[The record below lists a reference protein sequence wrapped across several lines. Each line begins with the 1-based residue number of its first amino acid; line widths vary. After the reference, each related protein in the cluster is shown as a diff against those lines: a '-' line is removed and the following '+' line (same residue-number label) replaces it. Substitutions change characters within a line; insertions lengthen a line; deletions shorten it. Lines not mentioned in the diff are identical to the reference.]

1 MAIIQCTECKGRI
14 SDKARSC
21 PHCGCP
27 AHAFNSADLDQH
39 RDQETLASRQTR
51 TPTERVE
58 RQIFSDYSKNIVT
71 ALVMLAIIAAY
82 FLSTPY
88 SKSVLAVQSKCDLTQ
103 AQQQSLES
111 IPLSHRA
118 PIKEMSCSEIGE
130 LADRLGKLSLA
141 ERAKQFGD
149 ETAGSTATTDCNLG
163 AVSDCSCY
171 CEYSGIEIEVREQLS
186 SLNDEKMQC
195 LPCGLQRRVIRAVA
209 LIPADQRNVIIA
221 GFIDD
226 LAHRR

>member
-1 MAIIQCTECKGRI
+1 MALIQCPECRGRI

-39 RDQETLASRQTR
+39 RAYETLTSRQTR

-58 RQIFSDYSKNIVT
+58 RQILSDNSKRIVT
-71 ALVMLAIIAAY
+71 ALVVLAIIAAY

-88 SKSVLAVQSKCDLTQ
+88 SKSALAVQSKCNLTQ

-118 PIKEMSCSEIGE
+118 PIKEMSCSEIRV
-130 LADRLGKLSLA
+130 LADRLGKLAPL

-149 ETAGSTATTDCNLG
+149 ENTGSTATTDCNSG
-163 AVSDCSCY
+163 AVS
-171 CEYSGIEIEVREQLS
+171 
-186 SLNDEKMQC
+186 
-195 LPCGLQRRVIRAVA
+195 GLLLLLRVLR
-209 LIPADQRNVIIA
+209 
-221 GFIDD
+221 
-226 LAHRR
+226 HRDRSTRTAIFAK

>member
-1 MAIIQCTECKGRI
+1 MAIIQCPECKGKVF
-14 SDKARSC
+14 DKARSC

-39 RDQETLASRQTR
+39 RDQEILTSRQ
-51 TPTERVE
+51 TPTERDE
-58 RQIFSDYSKNIVT
+58 RQILSDYSKSIVT
-71 ALVMLAIIAAY
+71 ALVVLAIIAVY

-88 SKSVLAVQSKCDLTQ
+88 SKSVLAVQSRCDLTQ
-103 AQQQSLES
+103 AQRQSLDS

-118 PIKEMSCSEIGE
+118 PIKEMSCSETRE
-130 LADRLGKLSLA
+130 LADRLSKLSPA

-149 ETAGSTATTDCNLG
+149 ENAGATATTDCNSG
-163 AVSDCSCY
+163 AASDCSCY
-171 CEYSGIEIEVREQLS
+171 CEYSGVEIEVREQLS
-186 SLNDEKMQC
+186 SLNQEKMQC
-195 LPCGLQRRVIRAVA
+195 LPCGLQRRVIREVA
-209 LIPADQRNVIIA
+209 LIPADQRNVIVA